1 MGQMFATRCK
11 HFRAEKSTGGR
22 FCVNVHQS
30 LVPQQDART
39 ALVLEVH
46 LAGREAAWLQ
56 RTKSAPTMP
65 ICGSVNTTPIGARRR
80 PAFTGCQARHAR
92 HFSGI
97 IIVQFVA
104 ADGEGHELR
113 SYPATK

>member
-1 MGQMFATRCK
+1 VRK

-30 LVPQQDART
+30 LVPQQDACT

-56 RTKSAPTMP
+56 RTKSAPDDANLR
-65 ICGSVNTTPIGARRR
+65 ICKHHADRR
-80 PAFTGCQARHAR
+80 AAQARFHRLAKR
-92 HFSGI
+92 DTRGI
-97 IIVQFVA
+97 F
-104 ADGEGHELR
+104 
-113 SYPATK
+113 PAKS